1 MFSVES
7 SSQLNMRGVFLHA
20 CVCACVCVCVCVCVR
35 VCVESSSQLNMRG
48 VFLHVLGDALG
59 SVVVIVSALVIKFV
73 DADWKFKVDPAMR
86 QVTRRC
92 FIRELAQTT
101 HVHAPVWRPLLLDSL
116 GKPVPEG
123 YQNLAAWEESVLTGN
138 VLV

>member
-1 MFSVES
+1 MF
-7 SSQLNMRGVFLHA
+7 A
-20 CVCACVCVCVCVCVR
+20 
-35 VCVESSSQLNMRG
+35 VESSSQLNMRG

-59 SVVVIVSALVIKFV
+59 SVVVIISALVIKFV

-101 HVHAPVWRPLLLDSL
+101 HVHVPIWRPLLLDNL